1 WRAGGKLPP
10 ALWDE
15 VAVHLAHV
23 ETALGATFGKG
34 PSPVLVSVR
43 SGAAIS
49 MPGMMETVLNV
60 GLNDETR
67 EALAA
72 KTGNPRMALD
82 SHRRLV
88 QMFARVVLDLGM
100 REYDRALAPL

>member
-15 VAVHLAHV
+15 VAVHLARV
-23 ETALGATFGKG
+23 ETALSATFGKG
-34 PSPVLVSVR
+34 PAPLLVSVR

-60 GLNDETR
+60 GLTDETR
-67 EALAA
+67 EPLAA
-72 KTGNPRMALD
+72 KTGNRRMPLD
-82 SHRRLV
+82 SHRRLI
-88 QMFARVVLDLGM
+88 QMFARVVMDLD
-100 REYDRALAPL
+100 